1 MKIAIYA
8 RKSKLTDK
16 GESIHNQIE
25 ACKNYITNWGNI
37 NNDDEL
43 EFVVYNDEGFTG
55 GNTDRPAFKQML
67 DDARASKFNKLVCY
81 RLDRVSRSIAD
92 FSNTYE
98 LLNEHDIEFVS
109 VKEQFDTSTPIG
121 RAMLNI
127 AMVFAQ
133 LERETIAERIK
144 DNMLA
149 LAKTG
154 RWLGGKTPTGYISKQ
169 IEYDGDNNTKKMFM
183 LEINP
188 KEIELTKL
196 IFDKFLEIKSLRGVE
211 SYLTIHNI
219 NSPSGNRY
227 TAATLKDILVNPV
240 YAAADQDTYNY
251 FLVRE
256 SEICN
261 QQIEFNGQ
269 HGLMVYNRT
278 DQSKRKATFKDIND
292 WIVAIGQHSPII
304 DGATWVSIQNVLAQN
319 TSKSFYNKDGMNY
332 GVLSSLIK
340 CGCCG
345 ATMKI
350 KKGKLMADGTQA
362 FAYVCSTKDIS
373 RGSKCNIR
381 NVIGQDADRDVLDYL
396 VNLANDEGSL
406 DRILHYNESEISSS
420 IVSDSNKIQSIE
432 LKMQEN
438 STKINNLMGQMAQI
452 DSTSSLL
459 PIYLEQL
466 KELDK
471 EKQELAA
478 ALENVQD
485 NFKQAEMNDLNIKI
499 IKNALKEL
507 TNLNQILSVQQQRSL
522 IRAVISNITWTGETL
537 HIEVFGRSVMEA
549 L

>member
-121 RAMLNI
+121 CAMLNI

-154 RWLGGKTPTGYISKQ
+154 RWLGGKTPTGYVSKQ

-188 KEIELTKL
+188 KEIELIKL

-332 GVLSSLIK
+332 GVLSSLVK

-362 FAYVCSTKDIS
+362 FAYVCSNKDIS

>member
-67 DDARASKFNKLVCY
+67 DDARANKFNKLVCY

-154 RWLGGKTPTGYISKQ
+154 RWLGGKTPTGYVSKQ

-183 LEINP
+183 LEINRE
-188 KEIELTKL
+188 EIELIKL

-211 SYLTIHNI
+211 SYLTIHDI

-256 SEICN
+256 SELCN
-261 QQIEFNGQ
+261 QQSEFNGK

-278 DQSKRKATFKDIND
+278 DQSKRKTTFKEIND

-362 FAYVCSTKDIS
+362 FAYVCSNKDIS
-373 RGSKCNIR
+373 RGNKCNIR
-381 NVIGQDADRDVLDYL
+381 NVIGQDADRDVMDYL
-396 VNLANDEGSL
+396 INLANDESSL
-406 DRILHYNESEISSS
+406 DKIFCYSEAELSNSIINDSSRLE
-420 IVSDSNKIQSIE
+420 SIE
-432 LKMQEN
+432 LKIQEN
-438 STKINNLMGQMAQI
+438 NTKINNLMGQMAQI

-522 IRAVISNITWTGETL
+522 IRAVVSDIIWTGEAL

>member
-43 EFVVYNDEGFTG
+43 EFIVYNDEGFTG

-261 QQIEFNGQ
+261 QQIDFNGQ